1 MLTRDEAVL
10 LLDEEKTDSGL
21 MRHALASE
29 SVLKELALRL
39 GQPGEVVDL
48 WAMTGLLHDVD
59 YPRTKDNPA
68 MHGLAAA
75 EIIGGRLPDEAIY
88 AIKAHN
94 SEYTNI
100 PPKSQLDYALRC
112 GETVTGLIAA
122 AALVRPNGMEGME
135 AKSLKKKMKDKAFAA
150 SVNREIIKE
159 CEHLGLDLTEFLD
172 LAIKAMSETPQH

>member
-150 SVNREIIKE
+150 SVDRDIIKE

>member
-159 CEHLGLDLTEFLD
+159 CEHLGLELTEFLN

>member
-10 LLDEEKTDSGL
+10 LLNEEKTEPSL

-29 SVLKELALRL
+29 AVLRELALRL
-39 GQPGEVVDL
+39 GQPEEVADL

-122 AALVRPNGMEGME
+122 AALVRPNGMDGME
-135 AKSLKKKMKDKAFAA
+135 AKSIKKKMKDKAFAA
-150 SVNREIIKE
+150 SVNRDTIKE
-159 CEHLGLDLTEFLD
+159 CEHLGLDLTEFLT
-172 LAIKAMSETPQH
+172 LAIKAMSEMPQN